1 MEYIE
6 YIGLAA
12 LIYVISGFIMFIYA
26 MGSKDGK
33 DISIYTVFC
42 PVINTIAIF
51 VIIIKFIIKAIIGL
65 IDLIK
70 MLYV

>member
-1 MEYIE
+1 MGS

-12 LIYVISGFIMFIYA
+12 LVYVISGVILFIYA
-26 MGSKDGK
+26 MSEDGK

-51 VIIIKFIIKAIIGL
+51 VMIIKFIIKAIRGL
-65 IDLIK
+65 IELITK
-70 MLYV
+70 L

>member
-1 MEYIE
+1 MGS

-12 LIYVISGFIMFIYA
+12 LIYVISGVILFIYA
-26 MGSKDGK
+26 MSDDGK

-51 VIIIKFIIKAIIGL
+51 VMIIKFIIKAIRGL
-65 IDLIK
+65 IDLIIR
-70 MLYV
+70 L

>member
-1 MEYIE
+1 MSE
-6 YIGLAA
+6 
-12 LIYVISGFIMFIYA
+12 
-26 MGSKDGK
+26 DGKNK

-51 VIIIKFIIKAIIGL
+51 VMIIKFIIKAIRGL

-70 MLYV
+70 L

>member
-1 MEYIE
+1 MGS
-6 YIGLAA
+6 YIGLAV
-12 LIYVISGFIMFIYA
+12 LVYVISGVILFIYA
-26 MGSKDGK
+26 MSEDGK

-42 PVINTIAIF
+42 PVINTIALF

-70 MLYV
+70 KL